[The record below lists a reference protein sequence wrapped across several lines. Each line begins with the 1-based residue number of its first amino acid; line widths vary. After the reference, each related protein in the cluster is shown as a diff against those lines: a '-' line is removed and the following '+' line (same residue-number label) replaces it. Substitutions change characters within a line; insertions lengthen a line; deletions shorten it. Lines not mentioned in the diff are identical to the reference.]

1 MAKVQFK
8 KRGFTD
14 HIIIHCSATKPSMD
28 IGLRDISIW
37 HKQQGWLACG
47 YHYIIRRDGTVE
59 AGRPHDVVGSHVRNH
74 NNNSVGV
81 CMVGGVDDKLKPENN
96 FTAEQWKA
104 LNQIVAKL
112 EALYPAA
119 KVVGHNDFD
128 KGKAC
133 PSFKVSDWLRNRP
146 DALV

>member
-8 KRGFTD
+8 KRLDTK
-14 HIIIHCSATKPSMD
+14 HIIIHCSATKPTMD
-28 IGLRDISIW
+28 IGLREIRMW
-37 HKQQGWLACG
+37 HKQQGWLDVG

-59 AGRPHDVVGSHVRNH
+59 TGRPHDVVGSHVKDSNAY
-74 NNNSVGV
+74 SVGV
-81 CMVGGVDDKLKPENN
+81 CLVGGVDDKMKPEANY
-96 FTAEQWKA
+96 TAEQWA
-104 LNQIVAKL
+104 SLNHIVAKL

-119 KVVGHNDFD
+119 RVSGHNDFD

-133 PSFKVSDWLRNRP
+133 PSFKVADWLRNRP